1 MCFGYFQLHV
11 SLATATA
18 VNNSKTG
25 KITELL
31 ADAEDL
37 DTVAVGQ
44 DLFKYEPGTRSGET

>member
-1 MCFGYFQLHV
+1 MSFGYFQLHV

-37 DTVAVGQ
+37 DTQ
-44 DLFKYEPGTRSGET
+44 L